1 METPET
7 IRKFWFGTD
16 ADNADDAAVA
26 AAQSKL
32 WWAKDAATDALMRQR
47 FDSTLAMAP
56 SGALADWGST
66 PQGRLALI
74 LLTDQFPRN
83 MYRDSAAAFAY
94 DPLARTWCKEG
105 LNLGIDQ
112 RLRPIERVFYYLPLE
127 HSEALEDQDLSVELF
142 ARLLQQVPPE
152 QRPAFEGFHDFAVR
166 HRVIIERFGRYPH
179 RNAILGRTSTAEEA
193 AFLQEKGSSF

>member
-7 IRKFWFGTD
+7 IGAFWFGAG
-16 ADNADDAAVA
+16 ADDADDAAVA
-26 AAQSKL
+26 AAQAKL

-47 FDSTLAMAP
+47 FESTLALAA
-56 SGALADWGST
+56 SGGLASWSGT

-74 LLTDQFPRN
+74 LLADQFSRN

-94 DPLARTWCKEG
+94 DALARAWCKEG
-105 LNLGIDQ
+105 LALGVDQ

-127 HSEALEDQDLSVELF
+127 HSEALDDQDLSVALF
-142 ARLLQQVPPE
+142 ARLLQQVPAA
-152 QRPAFEGFHDFAVR
+152 QRSAFAGFHDFAER
-166 HRVIIERFGRYPH
+166 HRAIIQRFGRYPH
-179 RNAILGRTSTAEEA
+179 RNALLGRASTAEEA